1 MEGKQK
7 QALSVRCPTCGAKP
21 GEKRELGTGQPRTE
35 PHRDRRVGFNYVD
48 KLKAAFLL
56 HFKTTGDALNL

>member
-21 GEKRELGTGQPRTE
+21 ERSVSLAPANPAQSRIEIGAWDL
-35 PHRDRRVGFNYVD
+35 
-48 KLKAAFLL
+48 
-56 HFKTTGDALNL
+56 TTSTS